1 MTDSCEDIVAPT
13 ATPME
18 PATAI
23 QMASQMAAATVPP
36 PTVSQVAAAAAT
48 EE

>member
-36 PTVSQVAAAAAT
+36 PTASQVAAAAAT